1 MKALGSK
8 YNFLGLSKEHSDY
21 KNSKIVILQAP
32 FEKSSNSKG
41 TSKAAKEILT
51 ASKKLEFYDE
61 EQNRE
66 LCSEKGICSL
76 ETLNFE
82 KSSAAKS
89 LEKIYKETAK
99 LLEDDKF
106 IVTIGGEQKISLSTV
121 KAHQEKYP
129 ELNVVH
135 FSAHSFL
142 EDVTKNC
149 DSTMAQI
156 SEFNKNIIQVGVRSQ
171 SAEENRIRRTKG
183 IRIFYTREIKMGMYG
198 EHWQEIISK
207 SAGESI
213 FISFNADVF
222 DPSFMQAVNNPEPGG
237 LFWDETLNLLKIFG
251 MDKNIVGFEI
261 VGFAPFKNFSSSNY
275 AAAKLIYKILNYA
288 FIER

>member
-21 KNSKIVILQAP
+21 KNSKIVIIQAP

-41 TSKAAKEILT
+41 TSKAPKEILT
-51 ASKKLEFYDE
+51 ASQKLGFYDE

-66 LCSEKGICSL
+66 LCFEKGICSL
-76 ETLNFE
+76 EPLSFK
-82 KSSAAKS
+82 KSSAVKS

-121 KAHQEKYP
+121 KAYHEKFP

-142 EDVTKNC
+142 EDGLNC
-149 DSTMAQI
+149 SSTMAQI
-156 SEFNKNIIQVGVRSQ
+156 SEFNKNVIQIGVRSQ

-183 IRIFYTREIKMGMYG
+183 IRTFYAREIKMGMYG
-198 EHWQEIISK
+198 EHWQEIIAK
-207 SAGESI
+207 STGENI
-213 FISFNADVF
+213 FISFNVDVF
-222 DPSFMQAVNNPEPGG
+222 DSSFMPAVNDPEPGG
-237 LFWDETLNLLKIFG
+237 LFWDETMNLLKILG
-251 MDKNIVGFEI
+251 MDKNIVGFEV
-261 VGFAPFKNFSSSNY
+261 VGLTPSKNSSSSNY
-275 AAAKLIYKILNYA
+275 ATAKLIYKILNYA